1 MYIKMEYLQKEL
13 GNKITQSH
21 IPNDSHLLSFKL
33 YETTIREFQD
43 NILYLCMASDLSDTT
58 RDMIQKQ
65 SLNFI
70 IFCKEDCDL
79 DYLEHSNYLFL
90 HADMFDA
97 FCLCQ

>member
-43 NILYLCMASDLSDTT
+43 NILHGI
-58 RDMIQKQ
+58 RPV
-65 SLNFI
+65 
-70 IFCKEDCDL
+70 
-79 DYLEHSNYLFL
+79 
-90 HADMFDA
+90 
-97 FCLCQ
+97 